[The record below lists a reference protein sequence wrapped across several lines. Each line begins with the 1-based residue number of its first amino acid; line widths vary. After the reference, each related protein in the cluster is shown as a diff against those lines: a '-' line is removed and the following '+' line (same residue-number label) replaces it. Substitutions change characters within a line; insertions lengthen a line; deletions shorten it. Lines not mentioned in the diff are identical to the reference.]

1 MDIALKILKFLLLFV
16 ASIGIGVPLYALP
29 ATLSL
34 PAGVRPGL
42 EPMTIEQAADQL
54 RATGLTG
61 WELVE
66 SARALVGKRMT
77 YSRRNSFDPAPKAF
91 ERGYGYC
98 QQMAYALVTLLDE
111 LGFDAKV
118 VQSFK
123 TQFPDGRITSHAW
136 VSVAIDGE
144 TRYVDPYFWDDEA
157 GRPAFTV
164 VGKVTEYSTL
174 WRWFAGWGSTAE
186 NARRYYRTGVDL
198 EPEKQP

>member
-1 MDIALKILKFLLLFV
+1 MDVVLNILKFLLLFV
-16 ASIGIGVPLYALP
+16 AAIGVGVPLFALP

-34 PAGVRPGL
+34 PAGRRPGL
-42 EPMTIEQAADQL
+42 EPLTIEQAAEQL
-54 RATGLTG
+54 RATGQTD

-66 SARALVGKRMT
+66 SARALVGERIT

-111 LGFDAKV
+111 LGFEAKV

-123 TQFPDGRITSHAW
+123 TQFPDGHNSSHAW
-136 VSVAIDGE
+136 VSVTINGE

-157 GRPAFTV
+157 GDLGFTII
-164 VGKVTEYSTL
+164 GEVTDYSTL

-186 NARRYYRTGVDL
+186 NARRYYKTGFDL